1 MKINSVKEVKNM
13 PRGGL
18 KKMTVN
24 FKGRTETLEKVFGAK
39 AIPVTM
45 MTKKIWGVIKRHKLL
60 KKNK

>member
-1 MKINSVKEVKNM
+1 M

-24 FKGRTETLEKVFGAK
+24 FKGRKETLEKVFGAK

-45 MTKKIWGVIKRHKLL
+45 MTKKIWGVIKRHRLL

>member
-1 MKINSVKEVKNM
+1 M

-24 FKGRTETLEKVFGAK
+24 FKGRKETLEKVFGSK

-45 MTKKIWGVIKRHKLL
+45 MTKKIWGVVKKHKLL
-60 KKNK
+60 KKK

>member
-1 MKINSVKEVKNM
+1 M

-24 FKGRTETLEKVFGAK
+24 FKGRHETLEKVFGNK

-45 MTKKIWGVIKRHKLL
+45 MTKKIWGVVKRYKLL
-60 KKNK
+60 KKK